1 MKLIESKYAVSYKR
15 EMQEIF
21 SESDFN
27 VLWSTAE
34 KIFTELIEQE
44 PDQSKALSRHTHVSI
59 FPAIAIYK
67 AVAEKYPEKA
77 MMILENGAKYV
88 SKEAGEKYA
97 KILKYPGVKYI
108 FLNIFSKGVK
118 KGFGSE
124 AGFCHEFISNSG
136 RKLEFNVTECPYQ
149 YYCKKYGCSEIVHIF
164 CKNDEYAYGNL
175 PYIRFIRTQTLGI
188 GGDCC
193 DFRFYV
199 DFSKSK

>member
-1 MKLIESKYAVSYKR
+1 MELIESKYAVSYKC
-15 EMQEIF
+15 EMQKIF
-21 SESDFN
+21 SESEVN
-27 VLWSTAE
+27 VLWGTAE
-34 KIFTELIEQE
+34 KTFIKLMEEET
-44 PDQSKALSRHTHVSI
+44 DKSKALSRHTHVSI
-59 FPAIAIYK
+59 FPAIAVYK

-77 MMILENGAKYV
+77 MTILENGAAAV
-88 SKEAGEKYA
+88 AEEAGKKYS

-124 AGFCHEFISNSG
+124 AGFSHEFISASSK
-136 RKLEFNVTECPYQ
+136 KLEFNVTKCPYQ

-164 CKNDEYAYGNL
+164 CKNDEYAYGSL
-175 PYIRFIRTQTLGI
+175 PYIRFIRTQTLGT

-199 DFSKSK
+199 DFSHSK